1 MSSSNSN
8 AAARRRR
15 AGPPPMQTN
24 VRPPPGGGAVNAG
37 YRPNSGPH
45 MMNQQVSPQPGG
57 PQNSVANQPQD
68 NEMRAKPPMTP
79 AQMLI
84 SHEQRLMEIES
95 AFPDMVGKLTHE
107 ISREIENLKGTSGES
122 DSGSKDSMSLLENRL
137 DEIESTVS
145 GLAKSYKLINDLVAE
160 MNISLFKIM
169 NSNQQ
174 TSQLE
179 QQEPETVEVSA
190 ESEPVAETQ
199 EASQEVAVLANEEE
213 PVAETQEASQEVAV
227 LANEEEPAEN
237 VSTPAEEN
245 EVVAIKSG
253 KKKGKR

>member
-1 MSSSNSN
+1 
-8 AAARRRR
+8 
-15 AGPPPMQTN
+15 MQTN

-37 YRPNSGPH
+37 YRPNPGPH
-45 MMNQQVSPQPGG
+45 MMNQQVAPQPGG
-57 PQNSVANQPQD
+57 SQNSVANQPQD

-107 ISREIENLKGTSGES
+107 ISREIENIKGTTGER

-137 DEIESTVS
+137 NEIESTVS

-160 MNISLFKIM
+160 MNISLFKTM
-169 NSNQQ
+169 NAKQQ
-174 TSQLE
+174 PTQSG

-199 EASQEVAVLANEEE
+199 EAAQEAAQEVAVLANEEE
-213 PVAETQEASQEVAV
+213 PVAETQEAAQEAAQEVAV
-227 LANEEEPAEN
+227 LANEEPVAEN
-237 VSTPAEEN
+237 MAAPVEEN

-253 KKKGKR
+253 KKKGRR

>member
-1 MSSSNSN
+1 
-8 AAARRRR
+8 
-15 AGPPPMQTN
+15 MQTN
-24 VRPPPGGGAVNAG
+24 VRPPPGGGVVNAG
-37 YRPNSGPH
+37 YRPNPGPH
-45 MMNQQVSPQPGG
+45 MMNQQVASQPSG

-122 DSGSKDSMSLLENRL
+122 DSASKDSMSLLENRL

-145 GLAKSYKLINDLVAE
+145 GLAKSYKLVNDLVAE
-160 MNISLFKIM
+160 MNISLFKLM
-169 NSNQQ
+169 NAKQQ
-174 TSQLE
+174 ATQSE
-179 QQEPETVEVSA
+179 KQEPETVEVSA
-190 ESEPVAETQ
+190 EGEPVVDAQ
-199 EASQEVAVLANEEE
+199 EAAQEEEVQSNEEE
-213 PVAETQEASQEVAV
+213 PVAETQEAAQEVSASSKADETV
-227 LANEEEPAEN
+227 EN
-237 VSTPAEEN
+237 TSTPDEEN

-253 KKKGKR
+253 KKKGRK

>member
-24 VRPPPGGGAVNAG
+24 VRPPSGGGVVNAG
-37 YRPNSGPH
+37 YRPNPGPH
-45 MMNQQVSPQPGG
+45 MMNQQVASQPSG
-57 PQNSVANQPQD
+57 PQNSVANQSED

-122 DSGSKDSMSLLENRL
+122 DSASKDSMSLLENRL

-160 MNISLFKIM
+160 MNISLFKLM
-169 NSNQQ
+169 NIREQATQS
-174 TSQLE
+174 E
-179 QQEPETVEVSA
+179 QQEPETVDVSA
-190 ESEPVAETQ
+190 ESEHVVDAQ
-199 EASQEVAVLANEEE
+199 EASQEVEVQSNEDESAN
-213 PVAETQEASQEVAV
+213 ETQEAVQEVSAQ
-227 LANEEEPAEN
+227 ADETAEN
-237 VSTPAEEN
+237 ASTPDEEN

-253 KKKGKR
+253 KKKGRK

>member
-24 VRPPPGGGAVNAG
+24 VRPPPGGGVVNAG
-37 YRPNSGPH
+37 YRPNPGPH
-45 MMNQQVSPQPGG
+45 MMNQQVSSQPSG
-57 PQNSVANQPQD
+57 PQNSVANQSED

-107 ISREIENLKGTSGES
+107 ISREIDNLKGTSGES
-122 DSGSKDSMSLLENRL
+122 DSASKGSMSLLENRL

-160 MNISLFKIM
+160 MNISLFKLM
-169 NSNQQ
+169 NIREQATQS
-174 TSQLE
+174 E

-190 ESEPVAETQ
+190 ESESVVDAQEVEVQSNEDESANETQ
-199 EASQEVAVLANEEE
+199 EAVQEVSAQAD
-213 PVAETQEASQEVAV
+213 ET
-227 LANEEEPAEN
+227 AEN
-237 VSTPAEEN
+237 ASTPDEEN

-253 KKKGKR
+253 KKKGRK

>member
-24 VRPPPGGGAVNAG
+24 VRPPPGGGVVNAG
-37 YRPNSGPH
+37 YRPNPGPH
-45 MMNQQVSPQPGG
+45 MMNQQVVSQPSG
-57 PQNSVANQPQD
+57 PQNSVANQPED

-122 DSGSKDSMSLLENRL
+122 DSASKDSMSLLENRV

-169 NSNQQ
+169 NIREQSTQ
-174 TSQLE
+174 SE
-179 QQEPETVEVSA
+179 QQEPETVEVSE
-190 ESEPVAETQ
+190 ESEPVVDAQEAAQEVEVQSNEDESANETQ
-199 EASQEVAVLANEEE
+199 EAVQEVSSKAD
-213 PVAETQEASQEVAV
+213 ET
-227 LANEEEPAEN
+227 AEN
-237 VSTPAEEN
+237 ASTPDEEN

-253 KKKGKR
+253 KKKGRK

>member
-24 VRPPPGGGAVNAG
+24 VRPPPGGGVVNAG
-37 YRPNSGPH
+37 YRPNPGPH
-45 MMNQQVSPQPGG
+45 MMNQQVASQPSG

-122 DSGSKDSMSLLENRL
+122 DSTSKDSMSLLENRL

-145 GLAKSYKLINDLVAE
+145 GLAKSYKLVNDLVAE
-160 MNISLFKIM
+160 MNISLFKLM
-169 NSNQQ
+169 NTKQQ
-174 TSQLE
+174 ATQSE

-190 ESEPVAETQ
+190 ESEPVVEAQ
-199 EASQEVAVLANEEE
+199 EASQEAAQEEEVQSNEEE
-213 PVAETQEASQEVAV
+213 LVADTQEAAKEV
-227 LANEEEPAEN
+227 LAKEEEP
-237 VSTPAEEN
+237 
-245 EVVAIKSG
+245 
-253 KKKGKR
+253 